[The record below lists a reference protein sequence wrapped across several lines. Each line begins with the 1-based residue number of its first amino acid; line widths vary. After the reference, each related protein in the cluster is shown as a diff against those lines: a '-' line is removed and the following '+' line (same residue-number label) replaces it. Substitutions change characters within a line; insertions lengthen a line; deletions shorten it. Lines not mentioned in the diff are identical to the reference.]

1 MGVMT
6 LALSAF
12 SIVPMAI
19 SFVHREFLS
28 QVVTHMRREFKDDE
42 QNGGEEKQVAFWGVV
57 SNALSNDGQSNLP
70 PKDDEEVVRMTE
82 IMFIFF
88 LVCIG
93 ILLVYLVCS
102 ILLIFGAAKGKRW
115 LLLPWII
122 LTFLLLLAYL
132 GGTITSIIE
141 LGYRFEILLL
151 LGFAIVE
158 VAIGFYLWV
167 CIVSLFQVNYSF
179 SSSPFSDKK
188 IEYNSVFFFLG
199 IGPTGVQKWR
209 RLGTQTSIHNIL
221 QFCAN
226 PRLI

>member
-42 QNGGEEKQVAFWGVV
+42 QNGGKMDLQNEFYQNWSRSCKTNFLKKDKQTYFHYSFIGEEKQVAFWGVV

-102 ILLIFGAAKGKRW
+102 ILLIFGAAKVR
-115 LLLPWII
+115 
-122 LTFLLLLAYL
+122 
-132 GGTITSIIE
+132 
-141 LGYRFEILLL
+141 
-151 LGFAIVE
+151 
-158 VAIGFYLWV
+158 
-167 CIVSLFQVNYSF
+167 
-179 SSSPFSDKK
+179 K
-188 IEYNSVFFFLG
+188 IS
-199 IGPTGVQKWR
+199 
-209 RLGTQTSIHNIL
+209 
-221 QFCAN
+221 
-226 PRLI
+226 

>member
-1 MGVMT
+1 MG
-6 LALSAF
+6 
-12 SIVPMAI
+12 
-19 SFVHREFLS
+19 
-28 QVVTHMRREFKDDE
+28 
-42 QNGGEEKQVAFWGVV
+42 NGGEEKQVAFWGVV

-151 LGFAIVE
+151 LGFAFVE
-158 VAIGFYLWV
+158 GHWL
-167 CIVSLFQVNYSF
+167 LFMGLHCE
-179 SSSPFSDKK
+179 PFP
-188 IEYNSVFFFLG
+188 G
-199 IGPTGVQKWR
+199 IGPTRVQKWR

>member
-42 QNGGEEKQVAFWGVV
+42 QNGGNFQGFIKIGQGVAKPTFENEKQTSFHYSFIGEEKQVAFWGVV

-102 ILLIFGAAKGKRW
+102 ILLIFGAAK
-115 LLLPWII
+115 
-122 LTFLLLLAYL
+122 
-132 GGTITSIIE
+132 
-141 LGYRFEILLL
+141 
-151 LGFAIVE
+151 
-158 VAIGFYLWV
+158 
-167 CIVSLFQVNYSF
+167 VN
-179 SSSPFSDKK
+179 
-188 IEYNSVFFFLG
+188 
-199 IGPTGVQKWR
+199 
-209 RLGTQTSIHNIL
+209 
-221 QFCAN
+221 
-226 PRLI
+226 